1 MINLYQILFES
12 VENTENVIQYSGIL
26 KLKPK
31 KELSFLKD
39 KQIEVVQEN
48 PEEAKPLKEDAIHVT
63 LIHQSILNNLKTKSE
78 SKKAFEAKV
87 NQFIQEN
94 PPPSIS
100 FEDSVELRES
110 EGRKTWVV
118 WVNEQ
123 DDLKL
128 KRFVKSFMNFMGE
141 GEIDPEPER
150 RFHVSLANLTG
161 NPADSVK

>member
-1 MINLYQILFES
+1 MISLYQILFES
-12 VENTENVIQYSGIL
+12 VENTENVVQYSGIL

-39 KQIEVVQEN
+39 KQIDVVQEN
-48 PEEAKPLKEDAIHVT
+48 PKEAKPLKEDAIHVT
-63 LIHQSILNNLKTKSE
+63 LIHQSILNNLKTKLE

-87 NQFIQEN
+87 NQFIQKN

-118 WVNEQ
+118 WVKEQ
-123 DDLKL
+123 DVL

-141 GEIDPEPER
+141 GETDPEPER
-150 RFHVSLANLTG
+150 IFHVSLANLTG